1 MSDQVPSSSARV
13 NSVGLANFKAFGS
26 HLQTIPLRPITLIF
40 GPNSCGKSSLL
51 HSLLWAKDV
60 ICAPVDQQNKLDVYY
75 PKAGSVPTGLSGSG
89 QGVDLG
95 GFRQFRHGN
104 ESQTEVKLKL
114 NLRLQAVKD
123 ESGNEIEV
131 TSSFATYPPATD
143 YKGRLCLLVQE
154 RLKDSLSKNSF
165 PKLLENLQRLAEIV
179 LKDCLTKLLALEY
192 GDSTLELRLD
202 ELFEERE
209 EGLMPPFSKVM
220 EEASPKLY
228 RATWWRPEVDLSAF
242 LDLDDLAIVR
252 EEPPEPAPVQKQ
264 LTEAELQS
272 ELQNLAGRVFDELN
286 HKAPSKPEHASPSLV
301 RFEIARL
308 GTPMLVAAR
317 DADSK
322 LVLETMDLDS
332 VLSVL
337 TTKPDPIK
345 VAEWRD
351 LLAKHKQ
358 QLVFDDVSGWVPRA
372 LHFDGDTVVA
382 SSSAEERHV
391 DSQLAELCSLIEGT
405 HEAPGLLNLCAEAG
419 QDDFKNLSY
428 LGPIRAYPERE
439 IKVADLPRNTKDAH
453 GWFAWRELFMR
464 RDLCLEVNKWLKEE
478 ERSRVE
484 VVKDHRVSWTKTQE
498 LAENEI
504 LALLTKHQTELDD
517 RNSLFVKDVP
527 GDQLGQFHESA
538 LAGPDK
544 TDVSKALGL
553 VSSRLF
559 TEATGTLF
567 LRDLKS
573 GKHVSSRDIGV
584 GISQLIPV
592 LVQAMGSRNELILM
606 EQPEIHLHP
615 KLQAELGDVFID
627 SAMNG
632 GNRFVLETHSE
643 HLILRIMRR
652 IRETAS
658 EKLPEG
664 MPPLRKEDVAVL
676 YVEQTPEGSIV
687 REMPLNERGELVKA
701 WPGGFF
707 EEGFKE
713 MFDS

>member
-1 MSDQVPSSSARV
+1 MSDQAPSSSAKLS
-13 NSVGLANFKAFGS
+13 SVGLANFKAFGS

-60 ICAPVDQQNKLDVYY
+60 VCAPVEQQNKLDVYY
-75 PKAGSVPTGLSGSG
+75 PSAGSVPTGLSGSG

-104 ESQTEVKLKL
+104 DPQTEVKMKL
-114 NLRLQAVKD
+114 NLRLPKMNAG
-123 ESGNEIEV
+123 SGEEIEV
-131 TSSFATYPPATD
+131 ASSFATYPPATD
-143 YKGRLCLLVQE
+143 YKARLRLLVQE
-154 RLKDSLSKNSF
+154 RLKESLSKNSF
-165 PKLLENLQRLAEIV
+165 PKLLENLRRLAEIV
-179 LKDCLTKLLALEY
+179 LKDCLTKLLAFEY
-192 GDSTLELRLD
+192 GESTLELRLD
-202 ELFEERE
+202 DLVEERE
-209 EGLMPPFSKVM
+209 DYMPTLSQLMA
-220 EEASPKLY
+220 EASPKLFK
-228 RATWWRPEVDLSAF
+228 ATWISIDLS
-242 LDLDDLAIVR
+242 DLLGADDSSIVR
-252 EEPPEPAPVQKQ
+252 EEPTESASVRKQ

-272 ELQNLAGRVFDELN
+272 ELQNLASRVFDELN

-301 RFEIARL
+301 RFEIAHL
-308 GTPMLVAAR
+308 GKPLLVAAR
-317 DADSK
+317 DHDSK
-322 LVLETMDLDS
+322 LVLQNVDLDG

-337 TTKPDPIK
+337 ANKPDPIK

-351 LLAKHKQ
+351 LLGKHKQ

-372 LHFDGDTVVA
+372 LHFDEDTLVA
-382 SSSAEERHV
+382 SSSAEERH
-391 DSQLAELCSLIEGT
+391 DASQLVELCSLIEGT
-405 HEAPGLLNLCAEAG
+405 DEAPGLLNLCAEAG

-439 IKVADLPRNTKDAH
+439 IKVADLPRHTKDAN
-453 GWFAWRELFMR
+453 GWFAWREMFMR
-464 RDLCLEVNKWLKEE
+464 QDLCLEVNNWLKEE

-504 LALLTKHQTELDD
+504 LALLTKHQTELYD

-538 LAGPDK
+538 LAGPDT
-544 TDVSKALGL
+544 TDVSNALGL

-615 KLQAELGDVFID
+615 KIQAELGDVFID
-627 SAMNG
+627 SAMNA